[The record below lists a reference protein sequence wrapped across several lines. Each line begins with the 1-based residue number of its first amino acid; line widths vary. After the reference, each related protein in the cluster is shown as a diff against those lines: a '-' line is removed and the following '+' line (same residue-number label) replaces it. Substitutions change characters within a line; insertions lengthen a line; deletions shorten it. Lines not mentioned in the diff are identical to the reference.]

1 MTLLRDP
8 TSSHLLETLVRR
20 SPERV
25 FDSLWRTYFVG
36 KLARLA
42 VHPVANFVVAKAFER
57 VNAEQLD
64 AAVQEL
70 QEVSGKIVSECS
82 VYEKPPRLL
91 RARPFPRECTNRCST
106 GIGRPLGY
114 LARQRRGCYAGKS
127 SITLYTA
134 LSDIGSQ
141 LITAAFDLDSEEN
154 KKMLVPCILRLKSL
168 AVSVVILAPFG

>member
-1 MTLLRDP
+1 MDHVLAGLITLIREHCVYIFPPEVHIETCIADTNPEETAPESEYLMTLLRDP

-25 FDSLWRTYFVG
+25 FNSLWRTYFVG

-70 QEVSGKIVSECS
+70 QGVSGKIVSECS
-82 VYEKPPRLL
+82 VYEKPLRLL
-91 RARPFPRECTNRCST
+91 PARPFRRECTNRCST
-106 GIGRPLGY
+106 GIG
-114 LARQRRGCYAGKS
+114 
-127 SITLYTA
+127 
-134 LSDIGSQ
+134 
-141 LITAAFDLDSEEN
+141 
-154 KKMLVPCILRLKSL
+154 
-168 AVSVVILAPFG
+168 

>member
-1 MTLLRDP
+1 MDHVLAGLVTLIREHCTRIPPSGLYIETCIADTNPEETAPESEYLMTLLRDP

-70 QEVSGKIVSECS
+70 QGVSGKIVSECS
-82 VYEKPPRLL
+82 AYEKSPRLL
-91 RARPFPRECTNRCST
+91 QACPFRRECTNRCST
-106 GIGRPLGY
+106 GIG
-114 LARQRRGCYAGKS
+114 
-127 SITLYTA
+127 
-134 LSDIGSQ
+134 
-141 LITAAFDLDSEEN
+141 
-154 KKMLVPCILRLKSL
+154 
-168 AVSVVILAPFG
+168 